1 MVRQTPAWRI
11 WVGSEKMLLACELS
25 CLLIVDVQEKL
36 TPVMTD
42 PRRVIHQGALLIR
55 AAARLGVPV
64 LATEQYPK
72 GLGPTMIDLRQ
83 LLPAQDILAK
93 THFSATADPAVLAR
107 LHLIGRQ
114 QIVLMGIEAHICVL
128 QTALDLKSKGF
139 KPFVVADACASR
151 RLESE
156 VMAWARLRQEG
167 VPLLSLE
174 MVIFEWLQASTNEAF
189 RELSALIR

>member
-1 MVRQTPAWRI
+1 
-11 WVGSEKMLLACELS
+11 MLLACEHS
-25 CLLIVDVQEKL
+25 CLLIVDVQERL

-42 PRRVIHQGALLIR
+42 PRRVIHQGGLLIR
-55 AAARLGVPV
+55 AAARLGLPV

-93 THFSATADPAVLAR
+93 THFSAASDPAVLAR
-107 LHLIGRQ
+107 VRLTGRQ
-114 QIVLMGIEAHICVL
+114 QIVLAGIEAHICVL

-156 VMAWARLRQEG
+156 QMAWGRLRQEG

-174 MVIFEWLQASTNEAF
+174 MVIFEWLHASTNEAF